1 VLPVLGL
8 TGLYVVV
15 VPSMTPVTP
24 FDLYNDKRLL
34 QTGLLIVAAG
44 TLLAFSPTR
53 RRWLSAF
60 RSLPFSARW
69 GLCTALGLGLIS
81 AAMAPAPGYAFLE
94 VGHLV
99 LLFALAG
106 IIAAAVRCTPEYTE
120 VLLLGAVVLSAGLYA
135 VHFGVSYGLSVAWP
149 ALEVGRETISG
160 FGNIR
165 HFNQYQTWTLPL
177 LGGAVL
183 ALPRRWRAARCSVF
197 GLVALWWT
205 LVLASNVRG
214 TMVAMGIA
222 SVIVWGLFRQASHRW
237 LGVQGMALLA
247 GGGLY
252 VGLFSLMGGPTP
264 EVVDRLAKEGGYAWR
279 LQRWTTCLEMVFA
292 HPWLGAGP
300 MHFAWAPFRIAPGAH
315 PHNAV
320 LQWAAEWGVLSTL
333 IMSGLVTWGGGRW
346 LIREMDEASSAIPRS
361 NAVRIG
367 LVVAVLAGA
376 AHAMVSGLLVTPVSQ
391 IFLALVGGWAWGRY
405 QHDRASPTV
414 PSRSARLVLCVVLIG
429 AIGIVGE
436 RSLRDLSTVEE
447 RQSAFMEATDRLGFS
462 PRYWQQGYIGVRD
475 SSVIER
481 ARRDQ

>member
-1 VLPVLGL
+1 MLGL

-44 TLLAFSPTR
+44 TLLVFSPTR
-53 RRWLSAF
+53 RRWLSTF

-81 AAMAPAPGYAFLE
+81 AAIAPAPGYAFLE

-106 IIAAAVRCTPEYTE
+106 IIAAAVRCAPEYTG
-120 VLLLGAVVLSAGLYA
+120 VLSLGAVVLGAGLYA

-160 FGNIR
+160 FANIR

-183 ALPRRWRAARCSVF
+183 ALPGRWRMARGGVF

-205 LVLASNVRG
+205 LILASDVRG
-214 TMVAMGIA
+214 TVVAMALA
-222 SVIVWGLFRQASHRW
+222 SVIVWVLFRRASHRW
-237 LGVQGMALLA
+237 LGVQGLALLA

-252 VGLFSLMGGPTP
+252 VVLFSLMGGTTP
-264 EVVDRLAKEGGYAWR
+264 EVADRLVKEGGYAWR

-292 HPWLGAGP
+292 HPWLGASP

-320 LQWAAEWGVLSTL
+320 LQWAAEWGMLSTL
-333 IMSGLVTWGGGRW
+333 IMGGLATWGGGCW
-346 LIREMDEASSAIPRS
+346 LGQEMGEAPSATPRS

-367 LVVAVLAGA
+367 LAAAMLAGA

-391 IFLALVGGWAWGRY
+391 VFLALIGGWAWGRY

-414 PSRSARLVLCVVLIG
+414 SSRSAQLVLCVLLVG

-447 RQSAFMEATDRLGFS
+447 RQSAFVEATDRLGFS

-481 ARRDQ
+481 ARRDP

>member
-1 VLPVLGL
+1 
-8 TGLYVVV
+8 
-15 VPSMTPVTP
+15 
-24 FDLYNDKRLL
+24 
-34 QTGLLIVAAG
+34 
-44 TLLAFSPTR
+44 
-53 RRWLSAF
+53 
-60 RSLPFSARW
+60 
-69 GLCTALGLGLIS
+69 
-81 AAMAPAPGYAFLE
+81 
-94 VGHLV
+94 
-99 LLFALAG
+99 
-106 IIAAAVRCTPEYTE
+106 
-120 VLLLGAVVLSAGLYA
+120 
-135 VHFGVSYGLSVAWP
+135 
-149 ALEVGRETISG
+149 
-160 FGNIR
+160 
-165 HFNQYQTWTLPL
+165 
-177 LGGAVL
+177 
-183 ALPRRWRAARCSVF
+183 
-197 GLVALWWT
+197 
-205 LVLASNVRG
+205 
-214 TMVAMGIA
+214 
-222 SVIVWGLFRQASHRW
+222 
-237 LGVQGMALLA
+237 MALLA
-247 GGGLY
+247 GAGLY
-252 VGLFSLMGGPTP
+252 VVLFSLMGGVTP
-264 EVVDRLAKEGGYAWR
+264 EVADRLAEEGGYAWR

-346 LIREMDEASSAIPRS
+346 LIREMGEASSAIPRS

-429 AIGIVGE
+429 AMGIVGE